1 MKRFLKLVLIAAVVT
16 GVGRAN
22 SASPKQNDHSF
33 SITIKPVKPE
43 VKAGAEVYVSV
54 RLTNTSQRETMGGS
68 GFHAQG
74 LDTSYE
80 YTCHDAGGKSVA
92 KEIALVGSIHDAPI
106 LKPGESHE
114 ELAPV
119 SRACDLSRPGRYTI
133 QLSRSD
139 PGDPGHRVVRSNT
152 ITMNVTP

>member
-1 MKRFLKLVLIAAVVT
+1 MKRFLKSVLIAALVT

-22 SASPKQNDHSF
+22 SASPKQSDPSF
-33 SITIKPVKPE
+33 SITIKAVEPE
-43 VKAGAEVYVSV
+43 VKAGAEVYVRV
-54 RLTNTSQRETMGGS
+54 RLTNTSQREIMGGS

-80 YTCHDAGGKSVA
+80 YNCHDAGGKSVA
-92 KEIALVGSIHDAPI
+92 KEIAPDGSVHDAPI

-119 SRACDLSRPGRYTI
+119 SRACDLTRPGRYTI
-133 QLSRSD
+133 QLSRTD
-139 PGDPGHRVVRSNT
+139 PRDPRRTVVKSNT
-152 ITMNVTP
+152 IAILVAP